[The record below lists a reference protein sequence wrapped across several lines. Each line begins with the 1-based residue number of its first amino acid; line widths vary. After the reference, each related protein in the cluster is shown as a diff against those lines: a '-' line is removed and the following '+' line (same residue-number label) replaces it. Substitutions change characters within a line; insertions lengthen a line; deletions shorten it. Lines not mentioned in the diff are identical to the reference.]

1 MRNYARLTLKR
12 EVAVDIN
19 DVRKI
24 VESVCRLT
32 RETVKDK
39 NQLLKF
45 LIFETYHLLEGKIMM
60 SERNSAKSHA
70 GDELLTHFKK
80 VLESEYTKLCSPEK
94 GGNEFESVLSAFIY
108 RDLPVFE
115 GKCAVNDL
123 NELKGQMRSQLK
135 IKNENPELILTD
147 ELVS

>member
-1 MRNYARLTLKR
+1 VRNYARLTLKR

-39 NQLLKF
+39 NQMLKF
-45 LIFETYHLLEGKIMM
+45 LIFETYLLLEGKIIMG
-60 SERNSAKSHA
+60 ERNLAKSHA

-94 GGNEFESVLSAFIY
+94 GGNDFESLLNAYIY
-108 RDLPVFE
+108 RDLSAFE
-115 GKCAVNDL
+115 GQCAANDM
-123 NELKGQMRSQLK
+123 NELKVQMKSQLK
-135 IKNENPELILTD
+135 IKNENPGLILTD
-147 ELVS
+147 ELVW